1 MRALQVIALTGAD
14 GVQLVEVPEPAG
26 AGVLIDVRAIGVRFT
41 DLLRSQG
48 LYQERSEPPYIP
60 FTEAAGVVRH
70 APEGSGFA
78 ANDRVYGS
86 VAAAAAERALGAPG
100 ALVHLPPEL
109 TFAQGAAI
117 GLNYQTAVLGL
128 ETRGRM
134 RAGETVLVHGAAGGT
149 GTAAIQV
156 AKGLGGR
163 AFAVVSSD
171 DKERV
176 ARTAGAD
183 EVVRSDGPWKDEA
196 LRLTGGRGVDLVW
209 DPVGGDRATDTL
221 RVLAPQGRWVVI
233 GFVGGPIPSVP
244 LNRVLLKNVDIVGA
258 FYSGWTSGNPGE
270 ALRLRDRVSALM
282 AGGHVKPIVGSQ
294 HPLAE
299 GAAALRTLAERRAIG
314 KVVISIP

>member
-1 MRALQVIALTGAD
+1 MRALHVVSLTGAD
-14 GVQLVEVPEPAG
+14 GVRLVEVPEPEG
-26 AGVLIDVRAIGVRFT
+26 EGVLIDVRAVGVRFT

-60 FTEAAGVVRH
+60 FTEASGVVRH
-70 APEGSGFA
+70 APAGSGFA
-78 ANDRVYGS
+78 AGDRVFGS
-86 VAAAAAERALGAPG
+86 VTDAAAERAIGAP
-100 ALVHLPPEL
+100 ASLVHLPPEL

-134 RAGETVLVHGAAGGT
+134 RAGDIVLVHGAAGGT

-156 AKGLGGR
+156 AKGLGGQ
-163 AFAVVSSD
+163 AIAVVSSD
-171 DKERV
+171 EKERV
-176 ARTAGAD
+176 ARMAGAD

-258 FYSGWTSGNPGE
+258 FYSGWTNGNPGE
-270 ALRLRDRVSALM
+270 TRRLRDRVSTLM
-282 AGGHVKPIVGSQ
+282 AGGHVKPVVGSV
-294 HPLAE
+294 HPLAD
-299 GAAALRTLAERRAIG
+299 GAAALRTLSERRALG
-314 KVVISIP
+314 KVVIAVP